1 MLLSVAVF
9 AYAMHGFKVENRGL
23 NNARINSE
31 SGKLTLE
38 KKKKKYKTDSFLCN
52 QLAEY
57 NTKEE
62 VEYPLPYNVFLP
74 SPPWSLFSRYVT
86 SI

>member
-38 KKKKKYKTDSFLCN
+38 KKKKKIKDRQF
-52 QLAEY
+52 
-57 NTKEE
+57 
-62 VEYPLPYNVFLP
+62 
-74 SPPWSLFSRYVT
+74 SLQPTGWV
-86 SI
+86 